1 MDITTVKGRHLHQG
15 RVVVRDAGHPTAQT
29 ELGSGSC
36 VSVPTGGSPWLTVA
50 TGRADTRNGR
60 PAPALAVGVQLGV
73 RGATRYIRTRLTS
86 SG

>member
-1 MDITTVKGRHLHQG
+1 VPEFGCEGDGAEEAACKDITTVKGRHLHQG

-29 ELGSGSC
+29 ELVSGSC

-60 PAPALAVGVQLGV
+60 THRP
-73 RGATRYIRTRLTS
+73 
-86 SG
+86 